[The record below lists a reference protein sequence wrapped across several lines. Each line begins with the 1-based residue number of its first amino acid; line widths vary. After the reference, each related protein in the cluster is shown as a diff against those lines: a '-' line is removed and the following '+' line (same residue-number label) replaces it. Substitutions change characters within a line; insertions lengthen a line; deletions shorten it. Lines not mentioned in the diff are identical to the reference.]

1 MPVCIFLSSQALLE
15 LLDQV
20 EDAISVEDSEPSTV
34 NSSKTQDGNGYD
46 MPCNAGS
53 LVKEAAIDPPE
64 SVAVPLSNY
73 NFLVL
78 EVIFAY
84 CSTCILILYPLFGK
98 YRILLDDTFSC
109 ISVLGI

>member
-78 EVIFAY
+78 EVLFAY
-84 CSTCILILYPLFGK
+84 CSTCILIL
-98 YRILLDDTFSC
+98 
-109 ISVLGI
+109 